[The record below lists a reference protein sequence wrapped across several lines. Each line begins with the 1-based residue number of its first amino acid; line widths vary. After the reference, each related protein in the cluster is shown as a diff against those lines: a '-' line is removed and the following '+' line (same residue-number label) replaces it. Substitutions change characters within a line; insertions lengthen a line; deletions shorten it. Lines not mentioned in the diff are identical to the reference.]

1 MALKSSKPSLLKQFS
16 LAGLALS
23 CALGVSALSAEDK
36 VLNVY
41 NWSDYIDDS
50 VLKDF
55 TEKTG
60 IKVNYDVFDSNEL
73 LETKL
78 LAGSSGYDVVV
89 PSAHFLSRQIEAGV
103 FQKLDKDKIPNL
115 KNMWDVIEERT
126 ALYDEGNMH
135 SVNYLWGTTGIGYV
149 EEKVKEVLGDD
160 VPLDSW
166 DLVFKPEYAEKLAK
180 CGIHWLDAP
189 TEMIPAMEKYLGL
202 DPAKTDKAS
211 LKKVEELAAKVRPY
225 IQKFHSSEY
234 IGALANG
241 DICVAIGWSGDMFQ
255 AQSRAKE
262 NKTGMTVKY
271 VIPKEAAQMWF
282 DMLTIPVDAKHVD
295 EAHQFINHLM
305 EPENIA
311 KISNYVA
318 YANGN
323 KASQA
328 LLDKSILENPAIYP
342 TEDVLGRLYT
352 TKAYEGKLQRLV
364 TRSWTKIK
372 SGK

>member
-1 MALKSSKPSLLKQFS
+1 MKVKVNLFGRVTVA
-16 LAGLALS
+16 AALS
-23 CALGVSALSAEDK
+23 VALCGAVPAVHAEEK

-41 NWSDYIDDS
+41 NWSDYIDET
-50 VLKDF
+50 VIADF
-55 TEKTG
+55 EEKTG
-60 IKVNYDVFDSNEL
+60 IKINYDVFDSNEI

-78 LAGSSGYDVVV
+78 LAGSSGYDLVV
-89 PSAHFLSRQIEAGV
+89 PSAHFLSRQIKAGV
-103 FQKLDKDKIPNL
+103 FQPLDKEKLPNL
-115 KNMWDVIEERT
+115 KNAWDVILERT
-126 ALYDEGNMH
+126 AIYDEGNAH

-149 EEKVKEVLGDD
+149 EEKVKEVLGEDA
-160 VPLDSW
+160 PLDSW

-202 DPAKTDKAS
+202 DPAKTDADA
-211 LKKVEELAAKVRPY
+211 LAKVEELALKVRPY

-241 DICVAIGWSGDMFQ
+241 DICVAIGWSGDVFQ
-255 AQSRAKE
+255 AQSRAEE
-262 NKTGMTVKY
+262 NETGMTVNY

-295 EAHQFINHLM
+295 EAHQFINYLL
-305 EPENIA
+305 EPEVIA

-323 KASQA
+323 KASQEFI
-328 LLDKSILENPAIYP
+328 DKEILENPAIYP
-342 TEDVLGRLYT
+342 TPEVMERLFT

-364 TRSWTKIK
+364 TRTWTKIK
-372 SGK
+372 SGQ

>member
-1 MALKSSKPSLLKQFS
+1 MAFKPSLSISFGV
-16 LAGLALS
+16 AGLALS
-23 CALGVSALSAEDK
+23 CVLGMSVATAEDK

-50 VLKDF
+50 VLKGF

-60 IKVNYDVFDSNEL
+60 IKVNYDVFDSNEI

-78 LAGSSGYDVVV
+78 LAGSSGYDLVV
-89 PSAHFLSRQIEAGV
+89 PTAHFLSRQIQAGV

-126 ALYDEGNMH
+126 ALYDEGNQY

-149 EEKVKEVLGDD
+149 EEKVKEALGED
-160 VPLDSW
+160 VSLDSW
-166 DLVFKPEYAEKLAK
+166 DLVFNPEYAEKLAK

-189 TEMIPAMEKYLGL
+189 TEVIPAMEKYLGL
-202 DPAKTDKAS
+202 DPANTDADS
-211 LKKVEELAAKVRPY
+211 LAKVEELAAKVRPY

-241 DICVAIGWSGDMFQ
+241 DICVAIGWSGDVFQ
-255 AQSRAKE
+255 AQARAE
-262 NKTGMTVKY
+262 ESKTGMTVQY

-282 DMLTIPVDAKHVD
+282 DMMTIPADAKNVD
-295 EAHQFINHLM
+295 EAHQFINYLM

-328 LLDKSILENPAIYP
+328 LLDKEILDNPAIYP
-342 TEDVLGRLYT
+342 TEEVLGRLYT
-352 TKAYEGKLQRLV
+352 VKAFEGKLQRLV

-372 SGK
+372 SGQ

>member
-1 MALKSSKPSLLKQFS
+1 
-16 LAGLALS
+16 
-23 CALGVSALSAEDK
+23 
-36 VLNVY
+36 
-41 NWSDYIDDS
+41 
-50 VLKDF
+50 
-55 TEKTG
+55 
-60 IKVNYDVFDSNEL
+60 
-73 LETKL
+73 
-78 LAGSSGYDVVV
+78 
-89 PSAHFLSRQIEAGV
+89 
-103 FQKLDKDKIPNL
+103 
-115 KNMWDVIEERT
+115 
-126 ALYDEGNMH
+126 
-135 SVNYLWGTTGIGYV
+135 
-149 EEKVKEVLGDD
+149 
-160 VPLDSW
+160 
-166 DLVFKPEYAEKLAK
+166 
-180 CGIHWLDAP
+180 
-189 TEMIPAMEKYLGL
+189 
-202 DPAKTDKAS
+202 
-211 LKKVEELAAKVRPY
+211 
-225 IQKFHSSEY
+225 
-234 IGALANG
+234 
-241 DICVAIGWSGDMFQ
+241 
-255 AQSRAKE
+255 
-262 NKTGMTVKY
+262 MTVKY

>member
-1 MALKSSKPSLLKQFS
+1 MEFKSSLLRQFS
-16 LAGLALS
+16 VAGLALS
-23 CALGVSALSAEDK
+23 CSLGMSALSAEDK

-50 VLKDF
+50 VLEGF

-60 IKVNYDVFDSNEL
+60 IKVNYDVFDSNEI

-89 PSAHFLSRQIEAGV
+89 PSAHFLSRQIKAGA

-115 KNMWDVIEERT
+115 KNMWDVIQERT
-126 ALYDEGNMH
+126 AIYDEGNEH

-149 EEKVKEVLGDD
+149 EEKVKEALGDD

-166 DLVFKPEYAEKLAK
+166 DLLFKPEYAEKLAK

-189 TEMIPAMEKYLGL
+189 TEVIPTMEKYLGL
-202 DPAKTDKAS
+202 DPAKTDADS
-211 LKKVEELAAKVRPY
+211 LAKVEELALAVRPT

-241 DICVAIGWSGDMFQ
+241 DICVAIGWSGDVFQ
-255 AQSRAKE
+255 AQARAEE

-271 VIPKEAAQMWF
+271 IIPKEAAQMWF

-295 EAHQFINHLM
+295 EAHQFINYLM

-311 KISNYVA
+311 KISDYVA

-323 KASQA
+323 KASQEFMDKEI
-328 LLDKSILENPAIYP
+328 LDNHAIYP
-342 TEDVLGRLYT
+342 TPEVLERLYT

-372 SGK
+372 SGQ

>member
-1 MALKSSKPSLLKQFS
+1 MKFKPSFFRQCS
-16 LAGLALS
+16 VAGLALS
-23 CALGVSALSAEDK
+23 CTLGMSVVAAEDDK

-50 VLKDF
+50 VLEEF
-55 TEKTG
+55 TKKTG

-89 PSAHFLSRQIEAGV
+89 PSAHFLSRQIQAGV

-126 ALYDEGNMH
+126 AIYDEGNAH

-149 EEKVKEVLGDD
+149 EEKVKEALGEDAP
-160 VPLDSW
+160 VDSW
-166 DLVFKPEYAEKLAK
+166 ELIFNPKYTEKLGE

-189 TEMIPAMEKYLGL
+189 TEMIPALEKYLGL
-202 DPAKTDKAS
+202 DPAKTDKES
-211 LKKVEELAAKVRPY
+211 LAKVEELAMKVRPH

-234 IGALANG
+234 IGGLANG
-241 DICVAIGWSGDMFQ
+241 DICVAVGWSGDVFQ
-255 AQSRAKE
+255 AQARAEE

-271 VIPKEAAQMWF
+271 SVPKEASQMWF
-282 DMLTIPVDAKHVD
+282 DMLVIPDDAKHVE
-295 EAHQFINHLM
+295 EAHQFINFLM

-311 KISNYVA
+311 KVSNYVA

-323 KASQA
+323 KASQP
-328 LLDKSILENPAIYP
+328 LLDKEIMDNPAIYP
-342 TEDVLGRLYT
+342 TEEVLERLYT

-364 TRSWTKIK
+364 TRTWTKIK
-372 SGK
+372 SGQ